1 MIKNNLRIKDNIS
14 LTDQIMVINDIVA
27 SYFKNGDYTPYY
39 AEMGEIIAVGTYLL
53 EGYELEEGEN
63 IYTFY
68 YTDQEVHK
76 LIDMF
81 INNSNQKS
89 QNVAIMKFIREMAK
103 DKLAFAKERAIH
115 SRPMTEEAC
124 TTIKEFM
131 NVIIDSFGNFANL
144 NLSALSPEMI
154 KNAQTV
160 FQKMADS
167 GFKMTEENIANVI
180 KEAADFNMDV
190 ASKEIIEAKNAEIRE
205 LKKYKTLWESR
216 NTSK

>member
-27 SYFKNGDYTPYY
+27 AYFRNGDYTPYY

-53 EGYELEEGEN
+53 EGYELEEGES

-89 QNVAIMKFIREMAK
+89 QNVAIMKFIREMVK
-103 DKLAFAKERAIH
+103 DKLEFAKERAIH
-115 SRPMTEEAC
+115 SRPMTEEAFV
-124 TTIKEFM
+124 TLKQFM
-131 NVIIDSFGNFANL
+131 DVVIDSFGNFANL

-180 KEAADFNMDV
+180 KEAADFNLDD
-190 ASKEIIEAKNAEIRE
+190 ASKEIIDAKNAEIRE

>member
-27 SYFKNGDYTPYY
+27 AYFRNGDYTPYY

-53 EGYELEEGEN
+53 EGYELEEGES

-89 QNVAIMKFIREMAK
+89 QNVAIMKFIREMVK
-103 DKLAFAKERAIH
+103 DKLEFAKERAIH
-115 SRPMTEEAC
+115 SRPMTEEAFV
-124 TTIKEFM
+124 TLKQFM
-131 NVIIDSFGNFANL
+131 DVVIDSFGNFANL

-180 KEAADFNMDV
+180 KEAADFNMDD
-190 ASKEIIEAKNAEIRE
+190 ASKEIIDAKNAEIRE

>member
-1 MIKNNLRIKDNIS
+1 
-14 LTDQIMVINDIVA
+14 
-27 SYFKNGDYTPYY
+27 
-39 AEMGEIIAVGTYLL
+39 MGEIIAVGTYLI
-53 EGYELEEGEN
+53 EGYELEEGES

-89 QNVAIMKFIREMAK
+89 QNVAIMKFIREMVK
-103 DKLAFAKERAIH
+103 DKLEFAKERAIH
-115 SRPMTEEAC
+115 SRPMTEEAFV
-124 TTIKEFM
+124 TLKQFM
-131 NVIIDSFGNFANL
+131 DVVIDSFGNFANL
-144 NLSALSPEMI
+144 NLSAMSPEMI

-180 KEAADFNMDV
+180 KEAADFNLDD
-190 ASKEIIEAKNAEIRE
+190 ASKEIIDAKNAEIRE

>member
-27 SYFKNGDYTPYY
+27 AYFRNGDYTPYY

-53 EGYELEEGEN
+53 EGYELEEGES

-89 QNVAIMKFIREMAK
+89 QNVAIMKFIREMVK
-103 DKLAFAKERAIH
+103 DKLEFAKERAIH
-115 SRPMTEEAC
+115 SRPMTEEAFV
-124 TTIKEFM
+124 TLKQFM
-131 NVIIDSFGNFANL
+131 DVVIDSFGNFANL
-144 NLSALSPEMI
+144 NLSTLSPEMI

-167 GFKMTEENIANVI
+167 GFKITEENIANVI
-180 KEAADFNMDV
+180 KEAADFNMDD
-190 ASKEIIEAKNAEIRE
+190 ASKEIIDAKNAEIRE